1 MIKELANRLE
11 LALHNK
17 KKQNKKKTTKKRKP
31 ISLQLSS
38 FDRSLK

>member
-11 LALHNK
+11 LALS
-17 KKQNKKKTTKKRKP
+17 TTTTTIDEKKRKP

>member
-17 KKQNKKKTTKKRKP
+17 KKQKKTTKKRKP

-38 FDRSLK
+38 FDRS